1 MNDTEYYCELG
12 SVPLQNFFDFSFAP
26 PLLLY
31 AYLPIA
37 LIALVMG
44 AVVFRQHRSL
54 LNSNTL
60 FFALA
65 VMYVAYI
72 VNEIAQ
78 WVVVPAPVVY
88 FAWVMIVPLR
98 MMMLVLL
105 TWFVISFI
113 NQRNISRVERIVGA
127 SFLLPVFSL
136 APSILNIESFDLNL
150 CEGIMGPLHYY
161 LLVFEVVVISFISYI
176 SSLRMRNIQRSLH
189 KTQIVLVCLGSI
201 SFVLLLS
208 AVDQL
213 SEFLGY
219 SYDIN
224 LVSPIG
230 MLAFLGAM
238 TYMMVKFNTF
248 NTKIFAAQALV
259 VILWILIGSLLLVV
273 KSETSRIIMVLTLT
287 LSIAFGIALVRSVR
301 REVDA
306 RQKLAEANEGQER
319 FIHFLSHE
327 VKGNLTVA
335 RNGFAAIGQGDLGP
349 VSDEVSA
356 VSRSALERLN
366 DGVDTVENILR
377 SANLKS
383 GTMTFAFAPFDLAG
397 ALRTQVEIVR
407 PLAEK
412 KGLALAVEIPEGEY
426 ICVGDKQNITEHVL
440 RNLLENA
447 IHYTERG
454 SVQVFLA
461 RAAER
466 FVLRVVDTG
475 IGISQED
482 RMKLFTQGG
491 RGVDSLKHNVHST
504 GHGLFIAKSIV
515 EAHNGRIRAVSE
527 GKGRGT
533 TFEVELP
540 MRRR

>member
-1 MNDTEYYCELG
+1 MLLQCAGNPTLLG
-12 SVPLQNFFDFSFAP
+12 TFDLSYAP
-26 PLLLY
+26 ALLFY
-31 AYLPIA
+31 AYLPIIFSA
-37 LIALVMG
+37 LLLAFLAWPRNDLV
-44 AVVFRQHRSL
+44 RSL
-54 LNSNTL
+54 NPATL
-60 FFALA
+60 L
-65 VMYVAYI
+65 VYI
-72 VNEIAQ
+72 AITYSLYLLNEIFQ
-78 WVVVPAPVVY
+78 WITVPVALNNFSWELIILFRSILLVFITYFVY
-88 FAWVMIVPLR
+88 TSVLGRPITSKMNIVSA
-98 MMMLVLL
+98 LL
-105 TWFVISFI
+105 LFPII
-113 NQRNISRVERIVGA
+113 I
-127 SFLLPVFSL
+127 LLPTS
-136 APSILNIESFDLNL
+136 LNIESFDITA
-150 CEGIMGPLHYY
+150 CEGVLGPLHQY
-161 LLVFEVVVISFISYI
+161 LFFLEATGILFISYI
-176 SSLRMRNIQRSLH
+176 CRKEFVVSNRKIQILL
-189 KTQIVLVCLGSI
+189 VWAGAVCLMFLI
-201 SFVLLLS
+201 LAL
-208 AVDQL
+208 DMIT
-213 SEFLGY
+213 EFLGY